1 VLRAVVQPEQRVA
14 LLRAAAQLVPRVEVR
29 AVAQLAQRAAV
40 QVAVR
45 VAQLALPVPSAA
57 RLLAARQAG
66 NARVLQAPLAD
77 PAGLVAEAPAA
88 CGHAA
93 ADARCQA

>member
-40 QVAVR
+40 QVA
-45 VAQLALPVPSAA
+45 QLALPVPSAA
-57 RLLAARQAG
+57 RLLAACQAG

>member
-40 QVAVR
+40 Q

-88 CGHAA
+88 CGNGA